1 MVFYT
6 QENNL
11 SDPILY
17 NRNHKEKKN
26 LNTILNLFK
35 LNTLLIYNSKSRKK
49 GQNKEFSKFYKKQ
62 KS

>member
-35 LNTLLIYNSKSRKK
+35 LNTLLI
-49 GQNKEFSKFYKKQ
+49 
-62 KS
+62 